1 MIAHIFIGLGI
12 AAGYILFV
20 LAHPVGTCWRCRGK
34 RVLKHKTTRG
44 RVKTAKCMV
53 CKGHGLAV
61 TPGATAIHRLFWLA
75 FGDRIRARMQQ
86 RNADLLESRK
96 EAGQ

>member
-1 MIAHIFIGLGI
+1 MIAHIFLGLGI
-12 AAGYILFV
+12 AAGYILLV
-20 LAHPVGTCWRCRGK
+20 LAHPVGRCWRCMGK
-34 RVLKHKTTRG
+34 RVLKSGTARG
-44 RVKTAKCMV
+44 RVRTRKCRV
-53 CKGHGLAV
+53 CRGHGLAV

-96 EAGQ
+96 EASQ

>member
-1 MIAHIFIGLGI
+1 VIGHIFIGLGI
-12 AAGYILFV
+12 AAGYVLFA
-20 LAHPVGTCWRCRGK
+20 LAHPVGRCWRCGGK
-34 RVLKHKTTRG
+34 RVTGRKSRRG
-44 RVKTAKCMV
+44 PQCRV

-61 TPGATAIHRLFWLA
+61 TPGATAVHRLFWLA